1 MTKMIYLVALFL
13 TVMAYAGDRLDF
25 GTFFLIWFVAVVL
38 KNIFSSDEDDESSV
52 VDEEEEIEEE
62 EFDDNEV
69 VRIRKTDIEKLRNML
84 LRHHNSRG
92 TDKDYN
98 ESTMSKD
105 TTFAIQV
112 LNNALSKKLTQA
124 R

>member
-1 MTKMIYLVALFL
+1 MIYIVALFL
-13 TVMAYAGDRLDF
+13 TVMAYASDRLDF

-38 KNIFSSDEDDESSV
+38 KNIFSSDEDDEGS
-52 VDEEEEIEEE
+52 VDEDEKEEIEEE
-62 EFDDNEV
+62 EFDANEV

-105 TTFAIQV
+105 TTFVIQV